1 MNILIIGLGSVGQ
14 RHLRNIRLVLKNKQF
29 QIYALRRKFFTPLL
43 SNKNIP
49 MNGNIEKKFN
59 IKLIDNLNEIKKNNI
74 DIKAAFV
81 CSPTSHHIIEAI
93 WLIKNK
99 INCFVEK
106 PLSHNLKNILRL
118 QKILKLKKNL
128 KTMMGYQLKFDP
140 IINYLID
147 LKKIQK
153 KIGKINFVSINHGE
167 NIKDFHPWEDYT
179 KSYASNKHLG
189 GGVTFSQIHE
199 FEYFQSIFSNYR
211 IAKQRSLISKVSKLK
226 INVDDTSSHI
236 FLLNK
241 GKQKFMCNIN
251 LNFYQRPKERVIKFI
266 GEEGTLLAD
275 LIKKEISISNNN
287 KNKIKIIKFN
297 YKRNDLFLKEI
308 KYFFDKIIKNKN
320 MPFKYSIYNG
330 IRNLRFVHSLLK
342 AKR

>member
-29 QIYALRRKFFTPLL
+29 QIYALRRKFHTPLL

-59 IKLIDNLNEIKKNNI
+59 IKLINNLHEIKKKNI

-81 CSPTSHHIIEAI
+81 CSPTSYHIKEAI
-93 WLIKNK
+93 WLIANN

-106 PLSHNLKNILRL
+106 PLSHNLKNISRL
-118 QKILKLKKNL
+118 QKLLRLKKNL

-140 IINYLID
+140 IINYLMD
-147 LKKIQK
+147 LKKIEK

-167 NIKDFHPWEDYT
+167 NIKDFHPWEDYS
-179 KSYASNKHLG
+179 KSYAANKHLG
-189 GGVTFSQIHE
+189 GGVSFSQIHE
-199 FEYFQSIFSNYR
+199 FEYFQSIFSNY
-211 IAKQRSLISKVSKLK
+211 IIVKKCSLISKVSKLK

-236 FLLNK
+236 FLLTK
-241 GKQKFMCNIN
+241 KKQKFVCSIN
-251 LNFYQRPKERVIKFI
+251 LNFYQRPKERIIKLI

-275 LIKKEISISNNN
+275 LIKKVILISNN
-287 KNKIKIIKFN
+287 KSKTKIIKFN

-308 KYFFDKIIKNKN
+308 NYFFDKIIKNEDISS
-320 MPFKYSIYNG
+320 KYSMYNG
-330 IRNLRFVHSLLK
+330 IRNLRFVHSLLQ
-342 AKR
+342 AKK